1 MTPLGVPMR
10 FECWWGVEC
19 CLLVLVLDG
28 GVVMVGGV
36 WGGGELGR
44 EGGLGRG
51 RELGCDCV

>member
-1 MTPLGVPMR
+1 MR

-36 WGGGELGR
+36 GGDEGLGS
-44 EGGLGRG
+44 EGGWGLEGS
-51 RELGCDCV
+51 